1 MTHYDY
7 QENLEKL
14 WKTGVERY
22 KSGRRTVENIVV
34 DEEEI
39 FLTSIGLN
47 VIDLFDYVEDFVLEG
62 EPTWNTFAAICEVRR
77 SYFLQCQEGTPSIHV
92 VKMDELPPKDEE
104 AKASDGYQ
112 ESYLKQ
118 LELRG
123 ELEPSIMYN
132 CGVTET
138 FRSSNIH
145 PAEFLRVAW
154 SYESSQKIIDWVV
167 NRISN
172 NCNSSKPIDLCT
184 RLHEVELKKR
194 RWVRD

>member
-1 MTHYDY
+1 MTHYSY

-77 SYFLQCQEGTPSIHV
+77 NYFLQCQKGTPSIHV
-92 VKMDELPPKDEE
+92 VKMDELPPKKRRL
-104 AKASDGYQ
+104 KASDGYQ
-112 ESYLKQ
+112 ESYLKLLVNSVESLSQ
-118 LELRG
+118 A
-123 ELEPSIMYN
+123 S
-132 CGVTET
+132 CTV
-138 FRSSNIH
+138 
-145 PAEFLRVAW
+145 AE
-154 SYESSQKIIDWVV
+154 
-167 NRISN
+167 
-172 NCNSSKPIDLCT
+172 
-184 RLHEVELKKR
+184 
-194 RWVRD
+194 